1 MTKRNLWNGWNKQG
15 TILSSFIVYIVL
27 SLVLWFEEKTV
38 FLRYLRYSYSETK
51 YVIRMGIGTEKDYM
65 EFLQRDN
72 QSIAFVCTVIFMIIL
87 AVIVVHRESFWDNWD
102 VTLRRIPG
110 FRGKYLLSKS
120 VIVLTPAIGYSVYYG
135 TQWLWRFKMYK
146 DEVQWLCNWLLKNT
160 NANEPYS
167 TLKRDEFLNILP
179 SKSILEMSLYSVL
192 IAMALLLLSFTLRN
206 IKKDM
211 LGFIVAIISLLAA
224 VILFTEG
231 IVLVGPAEV
240 LILLAGVVLVVGF
253 NVRHVYLKW

>member
-15 TILSSFIVYIVL
+15 TILSLFIVYFVL
-27 SLVLWFEEKTV
+27 SLVFWFTEKTA
-38 FLRYLRYSYSETK
+38 FLHHLRYAFLKTADK
-51 YVIRMGIGTEKDYM
+51 IKTGTELDYM
-65 EFLQRDN
+65 EYLKGDN
-72 QSIAFVCTVIFMIIL
+72 QSTIFVCTIILMIIL

-120 VIVLTPAIGYSVYYG
+120 VIVLTPAIGYSVYYA
-135 TQWLWRFKMYK
+135 TQWLWCYKMYK
-146 DEVQWLCNWLLKNT
+146 EEVQWMCNWLLE
-160 NANEPYS
+160 NARATEPYHL
-167 TLKRDEFLNILP
+167 LKMKEFFSVLLR
-179 SKSILEMSLYSVL
+179 KSFFEMLLYSVL
-192 IAMALLLLSFTLRN
+192 IAMALLLLSFTLRK
-206 IKKDM
+206 IKKDV

-231 IVLVGPAEV
+231 IVLVGPAEA